1 MDMPRILQSQAETG
15 DQLPLHRKFLRRV
28 NKIFLLTVVV
38 PTAAALLYFGLFASD
53 VYVSEAQFIVR
64 SPDKP
69 ATSGLGIILK
79 SAGFSSAGDEAS
91 AARVFV
97 QSRDALRSANRDKL
111 VETAYTR
118 PSVSLFDRYNPLG
131 LSGTFE
137 DLFEY
142 YRKRVEI
149 AEDSTTLVNRLSV
162 RAYTPEDAQKLNLRL
177 LESAE
182 ALVNKLN
189 ERGRNDLVSSAERE
203 AIDAQERAR
212 SASLAL
218 SAYRNSAQILDPE
231 KQAQIQLSMISKLQE
246 ELIASRAQLLQL
258 RTIAP
263 ENPQIATLEQK
274 IALLNRQIESQT
286 NSVAGGQASLANKAA
301 RFQRLALESQFAEK
315 QLAAAMASL
324 EDARNE
330 ARRKQVYIERIAQP
344 NLPDEALEPHRLR
357 GILATLILGLVA
369 WGIASMLIAGIRE
382 HQD

>member
-1 MDMPRILQSQAETG
+1 MPRILQTSGDTG
-15 DQLPLHRKFLRRV
+15 EQVPLHRKFLGRV

-38 PTAAALLYFGLFASD
+38 PTSAALLYFGLFASD

-79 SAGFSSAGDEAS
+79 SAGFSAAGDEAS

-97 QSRDALRSANRDKL
+97 QSRDALRTANRDHL
-111 VETAYTR
+111 VEAAYTR
-118 PSVSLFDRYNPLG
+118 PSVSVFDRFNPLG
-131 LSGTFE
+131 LSGSFE
-137 DLFEY
+137 DLYDY
-142 YRKRVEI
+142 YRKRVDV

-162 RAYTPEDAQKLNLRL
+162 RAYTPEDAQKLNRRL

-189 ERGRNDLVSSAERE
+189 ERGRNDLVVSAERE
-203 AIDAQERAR
+203 AMAAQERAR

-263 ENPQIATLEQK
+263 DNPQIATLEQK
-274 IALLNRQIESQT
+274 IALLNRQIEAQT
-286 NSVAGGQASLANKAA
+286 SSVAGGQASLANKAA
-301 RFQRLALESQFAEK
+301 RYQRLALESQFAEK
-315 QLAAAMASL
+315 QLAASMASL

-344 NLPDEALEPHRLR
+344 NLPDEALEPRRLR

-369 WGIASMLIAGIRE
+369 WGIATMLIAGIRE